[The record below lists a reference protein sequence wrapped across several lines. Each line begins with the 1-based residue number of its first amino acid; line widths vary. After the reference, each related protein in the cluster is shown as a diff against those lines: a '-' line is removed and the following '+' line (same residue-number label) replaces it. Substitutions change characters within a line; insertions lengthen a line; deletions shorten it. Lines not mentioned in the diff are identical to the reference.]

1 MSPDKPAH
9 PALVI
14 AALSAVA
21 AACHEAVA
29 PSLLT
34 RWTGNSAWSTGL
46 ALAVFMAGLG
56 AGSLLPIASPR
67 LFSRPRR
74 AYVIAELLVA
84 TGALV
89 AFAALTRGAAPSVTL
104 GSSRWLDVLA
114 AGVVSLPPALAMGAT
129 YPLLVESLRGTPRA
143 APSLYAAGLV
153 GACAGALGCAG
164 VLIPALGVSRAVLV
178 AAAGNVLVAAL
189 AARWLPTGDAART
202 EEAAGAPAFDAVT
215 RDATLI
221 FGATGALGL
230 GAQAVWNRVL
240 VPYAGVS
247 SFAFAAVVAAYVA
260 AQAAGFA
267 IARSVS
273 PERARGLSTS
283 ALAWSPAVSL
293 ASLAACS
300 AVSSW
305 PGSRD
310 GAPLPWALGT
320 LAAVFVVVAPTAVAL
335 GVGQAAALS
344 SIDALPR
351 RGRSAALATGI
362 GTLLSALGS
371 TLAALALVPALGP
384 RWTLLALSLP
394 LFVALARTGER
405 AKIGLGLAAA
415 VALCVIA
422 PGPRYFLG
430 AEYDRERV
438 LYARFGVQDT
448 AAVVLHD
455 QPVEPAIRR
464 LVAAGVS
471 YSGDSL
477 FAQRY
482 MRLLAHLPSL
492 AAAGRT
498 RAAVIC
504 VGTGTTLDAL
514 RLHGFEHV
522 DAVDIDPTVRDT
534 LAWFAGAHHGAPD
547 DPRVRLIIDDGDRHL
562 AVVDARRYDVI
573 TLEPPPPRAP
583 GGSTLYT
590 EEFYLR
596 ARRALRGGGVVAQWL
611 PLHDMGAW
619 EADAL
624 VATFL
629 KVFPR
634 ASLHLAERN
643 EAILLSSHA
652 RAAGALSPEASRDLA
667 AIGFEGLDPLADTLL
682 LDADALVALTR
693 GAAVVTRSWPA
704 PELAPLS
711 VPRPFVGLDAWAER
725 AASRAT
731 PAAGDT
737 FAAVLSPALAP
748 FLRVRAGAEREG
760 DRQRVAAAM
769 GELLRRRPADP
780 YLQYAHGFGA
790 YLTERLTTLAR
801 DGVDQA
807 TLARAA
813 RRIEALRARAPR

>member
-1 MSPDKPAH
+1 MTPDKLAPRTLA
-9 PALVI
+9 I
-14 AALSAVA
+14 ATLSAAA

-34 RWTGNSAWSTGL
+34 RWTGNSAWATGL
-46 ALAVFMAGLG
+46 ALAVFMVGLG
-56 AGSLLPIASPR
+56 AGSLIPIAAPR
-67 LFSRPRR
+67 VFSRPRR
-74 AYVIAELLVA
+74 AYVAAEFLVA
-84 TGALV
+84 LGALL
-89 AFAALTRGAAPSVTL
+89 ALFALTGSAAPLVSL
-104 GSSRWLDVLA
+104 GTSRWLDVLA
-114 AGVVSLPPALAMGAT
+114 AGLVALPPALAMGAT
-129 YPLLVESLRGTPRA
+129 YPLLVESLRGAPRA

-164 VLIPALGVSRAVLV
+164 VLIPALGASRAVLV
-178 AAAGNVLVAAL
+178 AAAGNVVVAAIASRGL
-189 AARWLPTGDAART
+189 SPA
-202 EEAAGAPAFDAVT
+202 EATRSEGAPSSLFDAVT
-215 RDATLI
+215 LDATLL

-260 AQAAGFA
+260 AQATGFA
-267 IARSVS
+267 LARRVS
-273 PERARGLSTS
+273 PERARGLSTM
-283 ALAWSPAVSL
+283 ALSWSPALCL
-293 ASLAACS
+293 ACLALCS
-300 AVSSW
+300 VVSSW
-305 PGSRD
+305 PGARD
-310 GAPLPWALGT
+310 GAPLSWAAGT
-320 LAAVFVVVAPTAVAL
+320 LAAVFAVVAPAAVAL
-335 GVGQAAALS
+335 GAGQAAALA
-344 SIDALPR
+344 SIDALPH
-351 RGRSAALATGI
+351 RGRSAALATGL
-362 GTLLSALGS
+362 GTLFSALGS
-371 TLAALALVPALGP
+371 TVAALLLVPAVGP
-384 RWTLLALSLP
+384 RWTLAALSLP
-394 LFVALARTGER
+394 LFAALARAGER
-405 AKIGLGLAAA
+405 SKVAMGVTAT
-415 VALCVIA
+415 VALCVAA

-430 AEYDRERV
+430 AEHDRERV

-492 AAAGRT
+492 ATAGRA

-514 RLHGFEHV
+514 RLHGFGRV

-534 LAWFAGAHHGAPD
+534 LAWFARAHHGAPD

-562 AVVDARRYDVI
+562 ASVEPRAYDVI

-596 ARRALRGGGVVAQWL
+596 ARRALREGGVVAQWL

-652 RAAGALSPEASRDLA
+652 RASEAPSPEASRDLA
-667 AIGFEGLDPLADTLL
+667 SIGFEGLDALAETLF
-682 LDADALVALTR
+682 LDAAALGSLTR
-693 GAAVVTRSWPA
+693 DAATVTRAWPA

-711 VPRPFVGLDAWAER
+711 VPRPFEGLDAWAER

-731 PAAGDT
+731 PSSGDA

-748 FLRVRAGAEREG
+748 FLRVRSGAAREG
-760 DRQRVAAAM
+760 DRERVAAAM
-769 GELLRRRPADP
+769 GELLHRRPTDP
-780 YLQYAHGFGA
+780 YFQYVHGYGDF
-790 YLTERLTTLAR
+790 LTARLATLAR
-801 DGVDQA
+801 DGVDRA
-807 TLARAA
+807 TLDLAA
-813 RRIEALRARAPR
+813 RRIEALRARARR